1 MLCHGHSCIYKANR
15 QVKPVMKGGLCRGRI
30 LAQRELWYAREK
42 AGSQSRRTRFKV
54 CGRFILNF
62 DDVYMLNRGQI
73 TDEGLIKQ
81 GQSDNKR
88 DIARRMRRIGIF
100 YVSKLLVSKSNVRT
114 LIFYFYFFLLT
125 QFLLAGWLE
134 KR

>member
-1 MLCHGHSCIYKANR
+1 M
-15 QVKPVMKGGLCRGRI
+15 
-30 LAQRELWYAREK
+30 
-42 AGSQSRRTRFKV
+42 
-54 CGRFILNF
+54 NF